1 MMELDAKGKMIDG
14 NGAGL
19 AVAKIGRSDL
29 LVHMTPEQAFAFV
42 GCYTTVTVVDKSNEP
57 PPIPQPK
64 HQLTFFGLPVV
75 VDETMAKDEIHFR
88 AENGELVAKL
98 FNLAIPSNFAGVD
111 R

>member
-1 MMELDAKGKMIDG
+1 MMELNANGRMIDG

-42 GCYTTVTVVDKSNEP
+42 GCYTTVTVVDKSNDP
-57 PPIPQPK
+57 PPMPK

-98 FNLAIPSNFAGVD
+98 FNLAIPSDFAGVD